1 MTDDLGGLAVHPDAE
16 EMAAAAAE
24 AEAFLQSLA
33 SRHRLMI
40 LCRLL
45 ESEMSVGGLNE
56 RLRLTP
62 SNLSRH
68 LGMLRDEGL
77 LATRR
82 DGTTIYYR
90 IASERVR
97 PILSELYKLFCNG
110 PRADGGAT

>member
-1 MTDDLGGLAVHPDAE
+1 MTNGDDDLVVGPDAE
-16 EMAAAAAE
+16 EMASAAAE

-45 ESEMSVGGLNE
+45 EGEMSVGALNE

-68 LGMLRDEGL
+68 LAMLRDEGL
-77 LATRR
+77 VATRR
-82 DGTTIYYR
+82 DGTTIHYR

-97 PILSELYKLFCNG
+97 PILSELYQLFCNG